1 MINPFSHSQAASWSG
16 HKVRLRPLG
25 FPRGLRQTSLLGLP
39 GREKMEGVR
48 EGSPAA
54 HRTPE
59 EARIWLMGLQK
70 RKMYQGQRTAFGPW
84 QWAREG

>member
-1 MINPFSHSQAASWSG
+1 
-16 HKVRLRPLG
+16 
-25 FPRGLRQTSLLGLP
+25 
-39 GREKMEGVR
+39 MEGVR